1 MSKIEFADAKTP
13 DLPHRV
19 TLLGRT
25 TTHTDFDAKKFA
37 QAIIRGRKPKTT
49 SADREARLR
58 RAEAKIAKY

>member
-1 MSKIEFADAKTP
+1 MSKIEHADAKTP

-37 QAIIRGRKPKTT
+37 QAIVRSRKPKTT
-49 SADREARLR
+49 LADREARLR
-58 RAEAKIAKY
+58 RAEAKIGKY